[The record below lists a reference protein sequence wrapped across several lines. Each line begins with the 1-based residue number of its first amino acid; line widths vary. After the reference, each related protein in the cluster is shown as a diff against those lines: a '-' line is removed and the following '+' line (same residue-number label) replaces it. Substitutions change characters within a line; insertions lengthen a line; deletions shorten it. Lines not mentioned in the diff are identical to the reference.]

1 MPDDIEGVIPV
12 APSMSDVIHGRSA
25 ERNAAK
31 YERAGVI
38 SDVLLVMLT
47 LLADH
52 LDGFEF
58 LESLLRDSNLWED
71 RFQRQKIVAVQRI
84 VPDLARW
91 EPSAFRTLPCAR
103 GLGPRRAELERR

>member
-1 MPDDIEGVIPV
+1 VGGDCEEESAV
-12 APSMSDVIHGRSA
+12 AASVDELVCGRLA
-25 ERNAAK
+25 QGEAAK

-38 SDVLLVMLT
+38 SDVLLATLS

-71 RFQRQKIVAVQRI
+71 RFQRQKIVAVQR
-84 VPDLARW
+84 VVSDLAGW
-91 EPSAFRTLPCAR
+91 EPSALQTLPCAR
-103 GLGPRRAELERR
+103 GLRRA